1 MIPSSTLGL
10 DDMIGA
16 LCVSPD
22 RHQSVIVLLNIAD
35 GIFSSVVTSI

>member
-22 RHQSVIVLLNIAD
+22 RHQSVIVLLNIAVE
-35 GIFSSVVTSI
+35 IFSSVVTSI

>member
-1 MIPSSTLGL
+1 MIRSSTVGL

-16 LCVSPD
+16 LCVSPA

>member
-22 RHQSVIVLLNIAD
+22 RHRSNYCAIKYC
-35 GIFSSVVTSI
+35 S